1 MYQAIYSDKK
11 TSTIHLWDDNR
22 GYVQFPYNPCAYRK
36 RKGGNHLSIY
46 GDELEKITKFNPRDP
61 ALFQSD
67 VPWDTDV
74 LVNGY
79 GNSDDVSTNHR
90 IAILDIEVETKGG
103 YPNMQTFNQPIT
115 AIALY
120 DDVYKKYNCY
130 VLDEAGEVENSEN
143 ENECVYS
150 YKNEEDLIEAFLTRW
165 EKISPTIASGW
176 NCIPLDGKIF
186 CQEEIMEIGQLLPG
200 KRLADGVV
208 VEQVYPTSTKDVYSI
223 KLSNGHE
230 VKSSKEHV
238 FRVISIP
245 KEKYTTLTP
254 TKQNS
259 RFLVEADVAVKD
271 IDKTAANF
279 LVIPAHSNINADID
293 ISDEELYL
301 AGIIYTDGSLRGKSN
316 KKSGYRIYQS
326 NYEFLDKFKYLSTK
340 IVGNRERGFARSV
353 KSSFLEKMH
362 DFIYNSAGAKK
373 LNLTLLSKLSTRQFY
388 IFLSGILDGDGCG
401 SKGLSSCDYT
411 ETGVDSLYN
420 LCFWNGLFVTRRGNT
435 LRYIE
440 YDRSLL
446 DLRHPTKWKNLQ
458 ENNTRLNRSSKQKAR
473 QILYK
478 KVNGNWYV
486 RIDDIKNTPE
496 RVEMI
501 DIKTN
506 TGYFLYSGIQ
516 THNCDGFDFPYLHGR
531 ICVVCNEE
539 QANRLSPIGIAY
551 YNKYKNKMTI
561 AGVNCLDYL
570 LLYKRYSQ
578 KNLPNFR
585 LDSVGIEE
593 LKIGKVEYEGSLDD
607 LKRDDLKRFIQYNI
621 HDIRLIVMLDEKLQ
635 FINLAMTICHVC
647 HVGYEEFHVSSKFL
661 EGALL
666 TYLHRQNLIAPN
678 KVQQEAKDYTDSGD
692 DDEEESEKFIGAYVK
707 DPEPGLYSWVCSADI
722 NSLYPSAIMTLNVS
736 PETKVT
742 KVENWDTEKYLRKE
756 IEEVIILGE
765 KYPIKEFDNLLEK
778 NNFSI
783 SANGVLYDQNK
794 KGCIPEILKLWFS
807 QRVEFKNKMKEASS
821 AGNKDGEIFWKRRQ
835 QVQKIL
841 LNSLYGVVG
850 LRGWRF
856 YDRDNAEAITLS
868 GQAIIKSSAKYVNSI
883 FNKRCQTA
891 DKDYV
896 IYVDTDSVAG
906 DAKISLETGAEEI
919 QSVFSKL
926 VAAGENNL
934 IDITGRHFVFPA
946 NLSLPYYDEVAKKT
960 SRGAVK
966 YIEKH
971 RVKKKLYKI
980 TTSSGKSVVVTGDH
994 SLMILSDQEK
1004 LEKKQAKDVK
1014 KTDRVVVI

>member
-11 TSTIHLWDDNR
+11 TSTIHLWDDKR
-22 GYVQFPYNPCAYRK
+22 GYAQFSYNPCAYQK
-36 RKGGNHLSIY
+36 RKGGKHLSIY

-61 ALFQSD
+61 SLFQSD

-74 LVNGY
+74 LVNDY

-90 IAILDIEVETKGG
+90 IAILDIEVETTGG

-120 DDVYKKYNCY
+120 DDFYKKYNCY

-150 YKNEEDLIEAFLTRW
+150 YNNEEDLIEAFLTRW

-176 NCIPLDGKIF
+176 NI
-186 CQEEIMEIGQLLPG
+186 
-200 KRLADGVV
+200 
-208 VEQVYPTSTKDVYSI
+208 
-223 KLSNGHE
+223 
-230 VKSSKEHV
+230 
-238 FRVISIP
+238 
-245 KEKYTTLTP
+245 
-254 TKQNS
+254 
-259 RFLVEADVAVKD
+259 
-271 IDKTAANF
+271 
-279 LVIPAHSNINADID
+279 
-293 ISDEELYL
+293 
-301 AGIIYTDGSLRGKSN
+301 
-316 KKSGYRIYQS
+316 
-326 NYEFLDKFKYLSTK
+326 
-340 IVGNRERGFARSV
+340 
-353 KSSFLEKMH
+353 
-362 DFIYNSAGAKK
+362 
-373 LNLTLLSKLSTRQFY
+373 
-388 IFLSGILDGDGCG
+388 
-401 SKGLSSCDYT
+401 
-411 ETGVDSLYN
+411 
-420 LCFWNGLFVTRRGNT
+420 
-435 LRYIE
+435 
-440 YDRSLL
+440 
-446 DLRHPTKWKNLQ
+446 
-458 ENNTRLNRSSKQKAR
+458 
-473 QILYK
+473 
-478 KVNGNWYV
+478 
-486 RIDDIKNTPE
+486 
-496 RVEMI
+496 
-501 DIKTN
+501 
-506 TGYFLYSGIQ
+506 
-516 THNCDGFDFPYLHGR
+516 DGFDFPYLYGR
-531 ICVVCNEE
+531 ICVICNEE
-539 QANRLSPIGIAY
+539 QANRLSPIGIVY

-561 AGVNCLDYL
+561 AGINCLDYL

-593 LKIGKVEYEGSLDD
+593 LKIGKVEYEGSLND

-666 TYLHRQNLIAPN
+666 TYLYRQNLIAPN
-678 KVQQEAKDYTDSGD
+678 KIQQEAKDYTNSD

-742 KVENWDTEKYLRKE
+742 KVENWDAEKYLRKE

-821 AGNKDGEIFWKRRQ
+821 AGDKEGEIFWKRRQ

-841 LNSLYGVVG
+841 LNSLYGVIG
-850 LRGWRF
+850 LKIFRF

-896 IYVDTDSVAG
+896 IYVDTDSVYLDMQSLIKVDTIKNG
-906 DAKISLETGAEEI
+906 DEKSFCINEIDVISNRLNEFYKILVKKMFNSSLNRIVIAPDVVAKSALWTSKKHYAMLKVFDMELQKDIDKLDVKGLDVVRSSYPKKFREFMSEVLMDLLQGTNKDTLDKKILDFKSTMKSFDLADIAKNTSVNFVSKTEDKINFNPKNRSLFSFIKGSTAQTKAALAYNDMLKKYKLLDTEPIMSGGKIKWVYLHKNPLSLDGLAFKDDGKDPKTILDFLNTYVDHDRIWESELQSKLEDFYKACKWHIFSVDGAKIDEF
-919 QSVFSKL
+919 FS
-926 VAAGENNL
+926 
-934 IDITGRHFVFPA
+934 F
-946 NLSLPYYDEVAKKT
+946 
-960 SRGAVK
+960 
-966 YIEKH
+966 
-971 RVKKKLYKI
+971 
-980 TTSSGKSVVVTGDH
+980 
-994 SLMILSDQEK
+994 
-1004 LEKKQAKDVK
+1004 
-1014 KTDRVVVI
+1014 